1 VAHSLT
7 ERSPLPDEI
16 AGPRVVAIGRGLPPD
31 RVERIAE
38 GLVAGGIRAFE
49 ITLNSP
55 DAFAAIAALAQRWGD
70 RLLVGAG
77 TVLDTEG
84 AERAADA
91 GARLIVSPHTDPGLI
106 AWAVARG
113 LPVFPGA
120 FSPTEVLAGW
130 NAGATAVKLFP
141 ASVASP
147 AFIREF
153 RGPFR
158 DIPLIATGGVTI
170 ESAPGFLAAGAA
182 AVGMGSWLTGDGEPE
197 GIAER
202 AGRLVRTLSSG
213 TS

>member
-1 VAHSLT
+1 MIN
-7 ERSPLPDEI
+7 RSPLPDEI

-31 RVERIAE
+31 RIERIAE

-55 DAFAAIAALAQRWGD
+55 GALGGIATLAERWGE

-77 TVLDTEG
+77 TVLDVDG
-84 AERAADA
+84 AKRAADA
-91 GARLIVSPHTDPGLI
+91 GARFIVSPHTDPALI
-106 AWAVARG
+106 GWAAGRG

-120 FSPTEVLAGW
+120 FSPTEILAAW

-141 ASVASP
+141 ASVAGP
-147 AFIREF
+147 AFVREF

-170 ESAPGFLAAGAA
+170 ESAPAFLAAGAL
-182 AVGMGSWLTGDGEPE
+182 AVGMGSWLTGDGEPD
-197 GIAER
+197 GIADR
-202 AGRLVRTLSSG
+202 AGRLTRALRDG
-213 TS
+213 GG

>member
-1 VAHSLT
+1 VAHPLT

-38 GLVAGGIRAFE
+38 GLVAGGVRAFE

-77 TVLDTEG
+77 TVLDIEG
-84 AERAADA
+84 AERAVDA
-91 GARLIVSPHTDPGLI
+91 GARFIVSPHTDPGLI
-106 AWAVARG
+106 AWAVGRG
-113 LPVFPGA
+113 VPVFPGA
-120 FSPTEVLAGW
+120 FSPTEILTGW

-141 ASVASP
+141 ASVAGST
-147 AFIREF
+147 FIREF

-170 ESAPGFLAAGAA
+170 ESAPEFLAAGAA

-202 AGRLVRTLSSG
+202 ADRLVRALSGGAS
-213 TS
+213 